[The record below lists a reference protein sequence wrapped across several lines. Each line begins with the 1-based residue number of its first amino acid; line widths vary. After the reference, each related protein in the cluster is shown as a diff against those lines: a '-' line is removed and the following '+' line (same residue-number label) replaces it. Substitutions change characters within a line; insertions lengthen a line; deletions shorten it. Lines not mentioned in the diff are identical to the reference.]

1 MTHPA
6 ELSTDVLIIGGGP
19 AGLTAAA
26 SLAPRVDGHVLVVDR
41 EAAAGGIPRHSDH
54 PGYGIRDLKRFLSGP
69 AYARRLVATATRR
82 RRRDPDAN
90 DGHRLGRRAH
100 RRGHQPPWSPTHPR
114 QDDRPRHRR
123 PRTTASRAP
132 HPRRPPRRRLHH
144 RPAPE
149 PRAPAPPHS
158 RHSRRHRRRRTRQLV
173 RGDDTPGS
181 SLPARPDDQR
191 IPRPR
196 GLRRVH
202 HPRPSRTE
210 NPRRYPYPAHSHHR
224 PRPGKRR
231 RNREPRHRTRA
242 ARSTATPSSSP
253 ATGSPTTNWPAPP
266 TSRSTPTR
274 GALSSTQDKR
284 PATRG
289 VFAIGNLTH
298 PVDTA
303 DVAALDGR
311 AVAQHVLAY
320 LSGQRLDPA
329 GPRPRILPGKHL
341 KWITPGVLNAAAE
354 PPRRRL
360 RCLATNL
367 HQLPNHHRYPGQ
379 PHDRTPS
386 PAMAGVPWARVPHP
400 GIGDRECTTGARRSN
415 YRPRLAQSAT
425 RSSPAP
431 LRGDGCGSV
440 PAQAELRAASQAKR
454 PAFAGR
460 CRATR

>member
-6 ELSTDVLIIGGGP
+6 ELSTDVLIVGGGP

-26 SLAPRVDGHVLVVDR
+26 SLAPRVDGQVLVVDR

-69 AYARRLVATATRR
+69 AYARRLVATA
-82 RRRDPDAN
+82 RDAGAEIQTQTMVTGWAGERTVEATSPRGRQHIHAKTIILAT
-90 DGHRLGRRAH
+90 GARERPRPARLIPG
-100 RRGHQPPWSPTHPR
+100 
-114 QDDRPRHRR
+114 DRPAGVY
-123 PRTTASRAP
+123 TTGQLQNLV
-132 HPRRPPRRRLHH
+132 HLHH
-144 RPAPE
+144 HTPGTRAVIVGAELVSWSAAMTLREARCRPVLMISAYPAPE
-149 PRAPAPPHS
+149 AYAAFTIPGRLALRIPVATRTRLTRIIGHGRVS
-158 RHSRRHRRRRTRQLV
+158 AVEIENLDTHTRRTIDCDTVVLT
-173 RGDDTPGS
+173 GDWI
-181 SLPARPDDQR
+181 PDSE
-191 IPRPR
+191 
-196 GLRRVH
+196 L
-202 HPRPSRTE
+202 
-210 NPRRYPYPAHSHHR
+210 A
-224 PRPGKRR
+224 
-231 RNREPRHRTRA
+231 RA
-242 ARSTATPSSSP
+242 ADLEIDP
-253 ATGSPTTNWPAPP
+253 N
-266 TSRSTPTR
+266 TR
-274 GALSSTQDKR
+274 GPLIDTGQ
-284 PATRG
+284 ATSNPG

-311 AVAQHVLAY
+311 AVAQHVLAH